1 MKAIYKTYYIYINV
15 LYIARCCFLW
25 EKKTS
30 LISAPLREKKMNIGS
45 EL

>member
-1 MKAIYKTYYIYINV
+1 MKAIYQTYYIYINV
-15 LYIARCCFLW
+15 LYIGAVSYGK
-25 EKKTS
+25 KKTS

>member
-1 MKAIYKTYYIYINV
+1 MKAIYQTYYIYINV
-15 LYIARCCFLW
+15 LYIGAVSYG
-25 EKKTS
+25 KKRS